1 MRSHT
6 HIQKLINFYF
16 IILKNSIDKIS
27 IMSNN
32 EKFIVGLGNPGKE
45 YIKNRHNIGFLLLEK
60 FSEKYNSKFTLK
72 NKLKSWYSE
81 FKIDNFT
88 YRLFMPNTFMNNS
101 GDAIRAIVDWYK
113 IDLDQL
119 FIIVDDI
126 DLPLGKIR
134 FRKKGS
140 SGGHNGLK
148 DIIKKLQTENFNR
161 IKIGIGGAPINEKGK
176 TFNTISHVLGNISSE
191 ESLTLDKV
199 YKQLIESLAELNTKN
214 EDYIINELNSFH
226 KEKN

>member
-1 MRSHT
+1 MG
-6 HIQKLINFYF
+6 
-16 IILKNSIDKIS
+16 
-27 IMSNN
+27 NN
-32 EKFIVGLGNPGKE
+32 EKFIIGLGNPGKE
-45 YIKNRHNIGFLLLEK
+45 YIKNRHNIGFLILEN
-60 FSEKYNSKFTLK
+60 FSEKYDSKFTLK

-81 FKIDNFT
+81 FKLNNYT

-101 GDAIRAIVDWYK
+101 GDAVRAIVDWYK
-113 IDLDQL
+113 IDFNKL

-148 DIIKKLQTENFNR
+148 DIINKLQTENFNR
-161 IKIGIGGAPINEKGK
+161 IKIGIGSPPVNEKNK
-176 TFNTISHVLGNISSE
+176 QFNTISHVLGNISSQ

-199 YKQLIESLAELNTKN
+199 YRKLIVSLTELNNKN
-214 EDYIINELNSFH
+214 EDYIISELNSFH
-226 KEKN
+226 KANN

>member
-1 MRSHT
+1 
-6 HIQKLINFYF
+6 
-16 IILKNSIDKIS
+16 
-27 IMSNN
+27 MSNN
-32 EKFIVGLGNPGKE
+32 EKFIIGLGNPGKE
-45 YIKNRHNIGFLLLEK
+45 YLKNRHNIGFLLLEN
-60 FSEKYNSKFTLK
+60 FSEKYDSKFTLK

-81 FKIDNFT
+81 LKINNST

-101 GDAIRAIVDWYK
+101 GDAVRAIVDWYK
-113 IDLDQL
+113 IDLAQL

-148 DIIKKLQTENFNR
+148 DIINKLHTENFNR
-161 IKIGIGGAPINEKGK
+161 IRIGIGSPPVNEKTK
-176 TFNTISHVLGNISSE
+176 NFNTISHVLGNISSK
-191 ESLTLDKV
+191 ESLTLEKV
-199 YKQLIESLAELNTKN
+199 YKQLIESLTKLNTRN

-226 KEKN
+226 REKK